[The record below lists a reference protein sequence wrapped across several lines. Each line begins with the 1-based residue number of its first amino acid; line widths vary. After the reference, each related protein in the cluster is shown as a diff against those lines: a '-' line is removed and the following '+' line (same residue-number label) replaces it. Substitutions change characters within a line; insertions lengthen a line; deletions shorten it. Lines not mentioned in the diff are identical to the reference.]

1 MATVLPAASV
11 PASAGEDDRAPL
23 QVTIDSLSPSTIPQ
37 KGRITVSGQI
47 TNNSDATWTDLNVY
61 LLTSPEP
68 FTRTDELEAAS
79 ETDPTL
85 EVGGRLL
92 APGLYSEVGDLAPG
106 SSTNYI
112 LSVPR
117 SALEI
122 SGASGAYWLGVH
134 VLGANEGLRD
144 SVADGRART
153 FIPLMERRGPST
165 SLSLVVPI
173 KAPVRRHVDGALK
186 GLPGWQE
193 LLGPEGRLSRL
204 VELSGTS
211 DQVSLTWVVD
221 PAVLD
226 AAQSVAEDNP
236 PMDSG
241 PTDEAAE
248 DEATPAPGESP
259 SPSSPLTDEPDTE
272 EPPLVSAQAEEA
284 ATWLDLFRRQ
294 ADQHAVLAVPYGDVD
309 VAALTRADFADTV
322 ERASALSAS
331 TLENLG
337 IDAGP
342 VIAPPTGYLPNPA
355 LSQLDDEVPLLLSDA
370 AAPATDDTVIETTQG
385 NEIVLADT
393 SAGDGGPGPAPRFRA
408 IAMRQRLLSEAAVH
422 ALSDQGD
429 QPLVVTTPQFWD
441 PGSDWRSA
449 DFFSGLNV
457 PWLRTVSLPTAQ
469 VIGSAGDDKRR
480 YDARLAYPP
489 REQRA
494 ELPIANL
501 LATEELVRTGN
512 VYANL
517 LARNDT
523 VDEYLAKS
531 AMLGSSY
538 RVRGRA
544 HAAATRTREIT
555 KTIRARMEQISIDGP
570 SFVTMS
576 SEEGTFQ
583 VTVVNGLQEPVTVGI
598 DARTSSPDLE
608 IFPPDPVSLGPG
620 QRASVRLRA
629 TAEDIGVHSV
639 TLVPTNSDGQPLG
652 NTTKFA
658 VRSSQVGL
666 VIWVIMGVGAAV
678 LFGTAGMRIFSRVRE
693 RKATPGPLL
702 EESSR

>member
-1 MATVLPAASV
+1 MN
-11 PASAGEDDRAPL
+11 
-23 QVTIDSLSPSTIPQ
+23 
-37 KGRITVSGQI
+37 RITVSGQI

-221 PAVLD
+221 PAVRD

-236 PMDSG
+236 PLDSG

-294 ADQHAVLAVPYGDVD
+294 ADQHAVRRRRRGGAPPGRLRRDGGARARSQRLHPGEPRHRRRSGDRAAHRLPAEPCPVPARRRGPA
-309 VAALTRADFADTV
+309 AALR
-322 ERASALSAS
+322 R
-331 TLENLG
+331 G
-337 IDAGP
+337 RP
-342 VIAPPTGYLPNPA
+342 
-355 LSQLDDEVPLLLSDA
+355 
-370 AAPATDDTVIETTQG
+370 
-385 NEIVLADT
+385 
-393 SAGDGGPGPAPRFRA
+393 GDG
-408 IAMRQRLLSEAAVH
+408 
-422 ALSDQGD
+422 
-429 QPLVVTTPQFWD
+429 
-441 PGSDWRSA
+441 
-449 DFFSGLNV
+449 
-457 PWLRTVSLPTAQ
+457 
-469 VIGSAGDDKRR
+469 
-480 YDARLAYPP
+480 
-489 REQRA
+489 
-494 ELPIANL
+494 
-501 LATEELVRTGN
+501 
-512 VYANL
+512 
-517 LARNDT
+517 
-523 VDEYLAKS
+523 
-531 AMLGSSY
+531 
-538 RVRGRA
+538 
-544 HAAATRTREIT
+544 
-555 KTIRARMEQISIDGP
+555 
-570 SFVTMS
+570 
-576 SEEGTFQ
+576 
-583 VTVVNGLQEPVTVGI
+583 
-598 DARTSSPDLE
+598 
-608 IFPPDPVSLGPG
+608 
-620 QRASVRLRA
+620 
-629 TAEDIGVHSV
+629 
-639 TLVPTNSDGQPLG
+639 
-652 NTTKFA
+652 
-658 VRSSQVGL
+658 
-666 VIWVIMGVGAAV
+666 
-678 LFGTAGMRIFSRVRE
+678 
-693 RKATPGPLL
+693 
-702 EESSR
+702 